1 MKGNIGNKY
10 EKETSLIIEIIE
22 KLILLDVFLFTVTV
36 NNPLDPENPSKYLV
50 LFGTTVSV
58 SKTGRLAS
66 CSHLEKTREMF
77 EQKWDPKDKQKVFR
91 KDKNG
96 ELILKDTS
104 SILLLLRG
112 KCYRVENGT
121 NTFSELL
128 YNEWKFGHPKN
139 TEGRIFDLISF
150 YFLCIQTFA
159 HSSNFAPDLVISNQN
174 IFIVQTYRKMGST

>member
-77 EQKWDPKDKQKVFR
+77 EQKWDPIDKQKVFR

-104 SILLLLRG
+104 SILLLSLG
-112 KCYRVENGT
+112 KCYTVENGT

-128 YNEWKFGHPKN
+128 ENVFRPEVPIVVGHKDN
-139 TEGRIFDLISF
+139 QEGNILIS
-150 YFLCIQTFA
+150 
-159 HSSNFAPDLVISNQN
+159 
-174 IFIVQTYRKMGST
+174 